1 MAPLFSFFF
10 FFNQVTNNN
19 NNNNTCKRASHSDK
33 TIDSY
38 ESRMTYYDISLM
50 DSFFISVNAETI

>member
-1 MAPLFSFFF
+1 MAPLFFSFFF
-10 FFNQVTNNN
+10 NRVMN
-19 NNNNTCKRASHSDK
+19 NNNNTRKRASHSDK

>member
-1 MAPLFSFFF
+1 M
-10 FFNQVTNNN
+10 N
-19 NNNNTCKRASHSDK
+19 NNNNTRKRASHSDK

-38 ESRMTYYDISLM
+38 ESRKTYYDISLM